1 MRLRRTLAVLVLAAL
16 TTLSPALAQTRPA
29 RAERTA
35 AALSLLDLLL
45 DRFAQ
50 IREKVLGNLNDSGSS
65 LDPNGARNDS
75 GSGLDPDGTQ
85 NDSGSSLDPDGAK

>member
-16 TTLSPALAQTRPA
+16 TALSPALAQTRPA

-35 AALSLLDLLL
+35 ASLSLLDLLL

-65 LDPNGARNDS
+65 LDPNG
-75 GSGLDPDGTQ
+75 TQ